1 MILINKC
8 WFDLVCNS
16 SSTFLPTKLSFQILK
31 ENLTVLAVLMFQ
43 TVFNGFHCSKLL
55 FTAWY
60 RKDDLSQN
68 LEKAKKLL
76 DVKAAIEKLRL
87 RNMESDD
94 GSDLSST
101 TTSGSS
107 SESDS
112 EVAIAPVTAPDLC
125 KPCKPS
131 NKPQQ
136 PHHPQVTSSAD
147 EFVWIDSYNRL
158 GKYSKYW

>member
-1 MILINKC
+1 
-8 WFDLVCNS
+8 
-16 SSTFLPTKLSFQILK
+16 
-31 ENLTVLAVLMFQ
+31 
-43 TVFNGFHCSKLL
+43 
-55 FTAWY
+55 
-60 RKDDLSQN
+60 
-68 LEKAKKLL
+68 
-76 DVKAAIEKLRL
+76 
-87 RNMESDD
+87 MESDD

-158 GKYSKYW
+158 GKIKTDLTDCRESNVVLSRTLHLY